1 MDKVKAVWAGLD
13 VVFKIAIVVGVAVVL
28 FG

>member
-1 MDKVKAVWAGLD
+1 MDKVKAAWAGLD
-13 VVFKIAIVVGVAVVL
+13 VVFKIAIVVVVAMVL